1 MILMWRLM
9 KSLRKLWLKSKKLRL
24 LKKPRQM
31 KRNTLKIKASDSFK
45 IALEFEVFSLT
56 NWKFLIKVHLPNNFF
71 TPLKTEMQSFFPWY
85 FWCVFLVWT
94 FNSQWNEWISIPQFK
109 AVTEKRCSRTFC
121 ALNLWHRRRKK
132 KG

>member
-1 MILMWRLM
+1 M

-85 FWCVFLVWT
+85 F
-94 FNSQWNEWISIPQFK
+94 
-109 AVTEKRCSRTFC
+109 
-121 ALNLWHRRRKK
+121 
-132 KG
+132 